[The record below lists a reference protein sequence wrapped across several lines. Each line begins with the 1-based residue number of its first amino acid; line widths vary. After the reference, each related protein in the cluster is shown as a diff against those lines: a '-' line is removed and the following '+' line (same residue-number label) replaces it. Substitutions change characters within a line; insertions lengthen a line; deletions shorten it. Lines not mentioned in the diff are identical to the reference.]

1 MVRKIIAV
9 VAGLAVAVI
18 TVMLVQ
24 KLGHHLYPPPE
35 GMDPADQEFMK
46 NYIASLPWGPL
57 TFVIASYVLGTLA
70 GGWVAAAMAGESP
83 ALFAGIIALLI
94 LAGAVSTMVMFPHP
108 TWFMVTAV
116 AGIIVAAMIAARLA
130 SARTGGY
137 GKSV

>member
-1 MVRKIIAV
+1 MVRKIIAI

-35 GMDPADQEFMK
+35 GLDPADEAFMRE
-46 NYIASLPWGPL
+46 YIANLPWGPL
-57 TFVIASYVLGTLA
+57 TIVIGSYVLATLA
-70 GGWVAAAMAGESP
+70 GGWVAAAVAGERP
-83 ALFAGIIALLI
+83 AVFAGIVALLV

-108 TWFMVTAV
+108 TWFMVTSV
-116 AGIIVAAMIAARLA
+116 AGIIVAALIAARLA